1 MWPSQGGLCDLGNP
15 SLAEALSEHPCLSLG
30 TAEQLIEIKQFWGS
44 GPQRHWDEGGP
55 LGIGR
60 TPKVGSWFGSL
71 QVMAGMLQ
79 SQPPASAELL
89 CFCHVFSSTIHSKSF
104 LADPLLR
111 SSLVPGPKANCPTIV
126 VIIYPALMSL
136 VLPVPV

>member
-30 TAEQLIEIKQFWGS
+30 ASEQLIEIKQFWGS

-55 LGIGR
+55 LGVGR

-71 QVMAGMLQ
+71 KVMAGMLQ

-89 CFCHVFSSTIHSKSF
+89 CFCHVCLAQLFTARAF
-104 LADPLLR
+104 LLTLCSEAALCLAPKLTVLQLWSLPTLL
-111 SSLVPGPKANCPTIV
+111 
-126 VIIYPALMSL
+126 
-136 VLPVPV
+136 